1 MPTVLITGGTGL
13 IGKALTEKLFKKGYE
28 VIVLSRESSMVNGE
42 SQNKIRTA
50 NWNIEKQTID
60 ENAIRSADHIIH
72 LAGANVAEKR
82 WTEKRKKEIVESRTK
97 SSELI
102 VKALNEIPNK
112 VKAVVSASAIGWYGP
127 DKKIPPAK
135 YFVETDSPDNDFLGE
150 TCRLWEKSIEPV
162 KQLNKRLVKI
172 RTGIVLNNGK
182 GALKEFSRSL
192 KFNIAAILGSGEQMI
207 SWIHIDDLCRI
218 YIDAIENEN
227 LSGVYNA
234 VAPTPVNNKKLTLEL
249 ARKLKGK
256 RFIPIHV
263 PEFILKIALGEM
275 SVEVLKSCAVSS
287 DKIKNTGFQF
297 LYPAIESALGDL
309 LA

>member
-1 MPTVLITGGTGL
+1 
-13 IGKALTEKLFKKGYE
+13 
-28 VIVLSRESSMVNGE
+28 
-42 SQNKIRTA
+42 
-50 NWNIEKQTID
+50 
-60 ENAIRSADHIIH
+60 
-72 LAGANVAEKR
+72 
-82 WTEKRKKEIVESRTK
+82 
-97 SSELI
+97 
-102 VKALNEIPNK
+102 
-112 VKAVVSASAIGWYGP
+112 
-127 DKKIPPAK
+127 
-135 YFVETDSPDNDFLGE
+135 
-150 TCRLWEKSIEPV
+150 
-162 KQLNKRLVKI
+162 
-172 RTGIVLNNGK
+172 
-182 GALKEFSRSL
+182 
-192 KFNIAAILGSGEQMI
+192 MI